1 MFASHY
7 WNVLMLAYSNTIV
20 LFVLLCFLITTLN
33 KGCTADIRHVSKDVM
48 WVNVKED
55 KESFGSS

>member
-7 WNVLMLAYSNTIV
+7 WNVLMLAYSNTI
-20 LFVLLCFLITTLN
+20 VLLCFLITTLN

-48 WVNVKED
+48 CVNVKED